1 MKDNELV
8 RNHRKP
14 LCSLLVVQNR
24 CCCCLVLVIGIGVV
38 WMVDQAQ
45 LQLQYQIYCMLLNQH
60 SAQQGSPFAE
70 WLAMVVIDHLL
81 VQLPSFRY

>member
-1 MKDNELV
+1 
-8 RNHRKP
+8 
-14 LCSLLVVQNR
+14 
-24 CCCCLVLVIGIGVV
+24 
-38 WMVDQAQ
+38 MVDQAQ

-81 VQLPSFRY
+81 VQLPSFRYLNLQVQQDLKSTEKVYWCWWW